1 MNVMLSDGWN
11 LAEVA
16 TKGRSISRCP
26 PFDVPFVRC
35 SVGQVVDVVQYL
47 RDLGARDFSTDV
59 NLRVRGIPSD
69 GASDVVVL
77 RPCAGLQE
85 LYRDDVGV

>member
-1 MNVMLSDGWN
+1 MESCRGC
-11 LAEVA
+11 EE
-16 TKGRSISRCP
+16 GSIDFEICP
-26 PFDVPFVRC
+26 PVDVPFVRS

-47 RDLGARDFSTDV
+47 RDLGARDLSTDV

-77 RPCAGLQE
+77 RPCAGLQQ